1 MTKRA
6 CWCGNEKF
14 IEFSVEYARCAE
26 CGTLV
31 ELRALSDEALVVKN
45 DDDDFYGKKYWL
57 EHQSKDFGY
66 PNIYQRA
73 KKDLTDRNLHWLKTL
88 LKYKLPPSKVLELG
102 CSHGSFV
109 ALLRQAGFEASGME
123 MSPWVVEFAKETFDI
138 PMFVGP
144 VENIELEAGT
154 FDVIALMDVLEH
166 LPDPVGTMSHALR
179 LLKPNG
185 ILLIQTPQAEDQMT
199 YANLLETNSPFLAQF
214 KSDEH
219 IYLFTQNSASAL
231 FEKIG
236 ARFVQFEQAIFHQYD
251 MFFVVSRQPI
261 ETIPEEDAER
271 SIETPKG
278 RLVQALLDQDKH
290 IKSIEEHV
298 KIIDKDRV
306 ARLDQIHSLTNMIH
320 ELQAATANKD
330 KHIDDL

>member
-14 IEFSVEYARCAE
+14 KDFSSEYARCVA

-31 ELRALSDEALVVKN
+31 ELIALSDEALEVKN
-45 DDDDFYGKKYWL
+45 DDADFYGKKYWL

-66 PNIYQRA
+66 PNIFQRA

-88 LKYKLPPSKVLELG
+88 LKFKAPPSKVLELG

-109 ALLRQAGFEASGME
+109 ALLRQAGFDASGME
-123 MSPWVVEFAKETFDI
+123 MSPWVVEFAQETFNI
-138 PMFVGP
+138 PMLVGP

-166 LPDPVGTMSHALR
+166 LPDPVGTMSHALK
-179 LLKPNG
+179 LLKPDG
-185 ILLIQTPQAEDQMT
+185 ILIIQTPQANDDMT
-199 YANLLETNSPFLAQF
+199 YPALLESNSPFLEQF
-214 KSDEH
+214 KADEH
-219 IYLFTQNSASAL
+219 IYLFTQNSVAAL
-231 FEKIG
+231 FKKIG
-236 ARFVQFEQAIFHQYD
+236 AKFIQFEPPIFHQYD

-261 ETIPEEDAER
+261 EMISEEDAEK

-278 RLVQALLDQDKH
+278 RFVQALLDQDKQ

-298 KIIDKDRV
+298 KTIDADRA
-306 ARLDQIHSLTNMIH
+306 ARLDQIHALTNMIH
-320 ELQAATANKD
+320 ELQAAAGK
-330 KHIDDL
+330 